1 MIRRLPAVLA
11 LAAGV
16 AMLVTACG
24 GTTTTAGP
32 ALTDPDAIITAALKS
47 TEAAKSVHV
56 EIDIDGK
63 AKIVLPGT
71 GTGTGPGTSVDV
83 TGTTVSADIDFEAPA
98 ARATFAIPALLNF
111 SGEVIAVD
119 GKSYVRTTLTGP
131 LYQESA
137 ASGSVDDPSDAGRV
151 IDGLGDLL
159 QKEGVELVK
168 GDDAACGSEQCY
180 TVTAD
185 LTAEDLGIGGASATL
200 GLPIDLQ
207 GASLKLTVHVEKDL
221 PYHLAGVTA
230 VLTMADGNTIAAEL
244 TTSKWDEPVSI
255 SAPPPD
261 KVKPAS

>member
-11 LAAGV
+11 LAASA
-16 AMLVTACG
+16 AMLVAACG

-32 ALTDPDAIITAALKS
+32 ALTDPNEIITAALKS

-56 EIDIDGK
+56 DVTVDGK
-63 AKIVLPGT
+63 AKIVLPGST
-71 GTGTGPGTSVDV
+71 TGPGTSVDL
-83 TGTTVSADIDFEAPA
+83 TGTTASADLDFKAPA
-98 ARATFAIPALLNF
+98 AKATFRIPALLNF

-119 GKSYVRTTLTGP
+119 GKSYVKTTLTGP

-185 LTAEDLGIGGASATL
+185 LTAEDLGLGGASATL

-207 GASLKLTVHVEKDL
+207 GASLKITVHVEKDL
-221 PYHLAGVTA
+221 PYRLAGVIA
-230 VLTMADGNTIAAEL
+230 VLTMADGSAIKMEL

-255 SAPPPD
+255 SAPPAD